1 MPRQLPSNCQSHTS
15 AFGPGSLRV
24 SAIENRLLAGS
35 VPIVVAPYGLTVI
48 TVEPRQN
55 LFKSVR
61 AGSCSF
67 LPTSD
72 QGPPLLVV
80 HVTPRDVSCRCEK
93 VPGRC
98 PP

>member
-1 MPRQLPSNCQSHTS
+1 MPRQLPSNCQSQTS

-48 TVEPRQN
+48 TVEPRQY

-67 LPTSD
+67 LLTGD
-72 QGPPLLVV
+72 QGLPPLVAQI
-80 HVTPRDVSCRCEK
+80 TPCDVSCRCEK
-93 VPGRC
+93 VPGPC